1 MNFLPPFQM
10 TYGEDFT
17 NTSIW
22 YVDGIAKNFTGWTG
36 TWSVT
41 RSGTVVL
48 TGTNTLTSIGEITT
62 TIPKA
67 SVNLMVPYLPE
78 RGFTLR
84 GVVWAATLTNGTDTI
99 VLNAA
104 MQLIRNKTTI
114 APIGAILPG
123 WVI

>member
-1 MNFLPPFQM
+1 M

-36 TWSVT
+36 TWTIT
-41 RSGTVVL
+41 RVGTVML
-48 TGTNTLTSIGEITT
+48 SGTNTLTSIGEITT
-62 TIPKA
+62 TIPAA
-67 SVNLMVPYLPE
+67 SVNLLVPYLPT
-78 RGFTLR
+78 RGFILPGTI
-84 GVVWAATLTNGTDTI
+84 WAATLTNGTDSI

-104 MQLIRNKTTI
+104 VQLIRNKTTI
-114 APIGAILPG
+114 SPIGAILPG